1 MYSGSGTDIVHRLK
15 LAEQCTRRALPRA
28 DTLRRGARLL
38 QRRALPNLR
47 CIRCHGCG
55 GPLADASA
63 PDVCSR
69 RFSGTSF
76 LRKIRSLLGFLIE
89 AQKKVAKVVA
99 GVTGG
104 VKSYKTL
111 LLFVDIYMISL

>member
-1 MYSGSGTDIVHRLK
+1 MHATCVPPRGHVAARRAPSPATRAAK
-15 LAEQCTRRALPRA
+15 LAVYTMPWMSR
-28 DTLRRGARLL
+28 
-38 QRRALPNLR
+38 
-47 CIRCHGCG
+47 CG
-55 GPLADASA
+55 GPLADAWA

-99 GVTGG
+99 GVRGG